1 MDGSF
6 EVVKASPALYSTRV
20 DSSVLRAS
28 FWSLTVFPLL
38 HEILHTLVGQVLVEP
53 LIVNLDH
60 RCIHT
65 RTQALHLLQSKQ
77 AILRSFIQIDV
88 SEILDGLDDILG
100 LLRVRI
106 SYDLRHEGDRE

>member
-1 MDGSF
+1 
-6 EVVKASPALYSTRV
+6 
-20 DSSVLRAS
+20 
-28 FWSLTVFPLL
+28 
-38 HEILHTLVGQVLVEP
+38 
-53 LIVNLDH
+53 
-60 RCIHT
+60 
-65 RTQALHLLQSKQ
+65 LQSKQ